1 MHIPKSFAKLSL
13 SLLSMTLLVQG
24 PALAVASSAT
34 TSSKTVKTTTTTTT
48 TTTET
53 DVNASRTKPSVSGR
67 PTVCLALGGGGTRGA
82 AHVGVLKVLQQN
94 HIPIDFIV
102 GTSMGAI
109 VGGLYSAGM
118 PIDELDRRFRDASLM
133 KSFMTVPIQLRIAV
147 APIMFI
153 PRLFGSKA
161 YDGLYKG
168 NKFRKYL
175 LKSVPVSEHD
185 ISELKIPFRAVVL
198 NVVDGRVYALDKG
211 NLGYALQA
219 SSAVP
224 ALRKPV
230 QIGNQLFVDGGTAEN
245 VPVEQAL
252 KTGADIIIAVNV
264 DEDFNELPLE
274 AFRKPGSMGKRMLTW
289 DLWDSDSKL
298 CAKANVTIK
307 PQVTGIGL
315 ISRSKKEGI
324 QALEAGEVAAQA
336 KIPEIKKCLAEHGLS
351 I

>member
-1 MHIPKSFAKLSL
+1 MRKSFIKLSL
-13 SLLSMTLLVQG
+13 FSLMSLAMLLQG
-24 PALAVASSAT
+24 PALAAVDEVTTKEVITSDKTTVT
-34 TSSKTVKTTTTTTT
+34 TSVKEKDTDKGTTK
-48 TTTET
+48 
-53 DVNASRTKPSVSGR
+53 AKR

-82 AHVGVLKVLQQN
+82 AHVGVLKVLEEN
-94 HIPIDFIV
+94 HIPIDYIV

-118 PIDELDRRFRDASLM
+118 PVSELEQRFRDASLM

-147 APIMFI
+147 APIMFL

-175 LKSVPVSEHD
+175 LKSVPASEHD

-198 NVVDGRVYALDKG
+198 NVVDGRVYSLDKG

-230 QIGNQLFVDGGTAEN
+230 QIGSQLFVDGGAAEN
-245 VPVEQAL
+245 VPVDQAMKL
-252 KTGADIIIAVNV
+252 GADIIIAVNV
-264 DEDFNELPLE
+264 DEDFSEVPLE
-274 AFRKPGSMGKRMLTW
+274 TFRKPGSMGKRMLTW

-315 ISRSKKEGI
+315 ISRSKKEGT
-324 QALEAGEVAAQA
+324 QALEAGEVAARS
-336 KIPEIKKCLAEHGLS
+336 KVPEIKRVLAAHGMVM
-351 I
+351 

>member
-1 MHIPKSFAKLSL
+1 
-13 SLLSMTLLVQG
+13 
-24 PALAVASSAT
+24 
-34 TSSKTVKTTTTTTT
+34 
-48 TTTET
+48 
-53 DVNASRTKPSVSGR
+53 
-67 PTVCLALGGGGTRGA
+67 
-82 AHVGVLKVLQQN
+82 
-94 HIPIDFIV
+94 
-102 GTSMGAI
+102 MGAI

-118 PIDELDRRFRDASLM
+118 PIDDLERRFRDASLM

-175 LKSVPVSEHD
+175 LNSVPASEHD
-185 ISELKIPFRAVVL
+185 ISELKIPFKAVVL

-245 VPVEQAL
+245 VPVDEAL

-289 DLWDSDSKL
+289 DLWDNDSKL

-324 QALEAGEVAAQA
+324 QALEAGEAAAQA